1 MFGWAITFLVI
12 ALIAGVLGFGVV
24 AGTAFGAAKI
34 IFVVALLA
42 FLVSGVLGIAGRGV
56 P

>member
-1 MFGWAITFLVI
+1 MTNWAIAFLLI
-12 ALIAGVLGFGVV
+12 ALTAGALGFGVV

-34 IFVVALLA
+34 LFVAALLA
-42 FLVSGVLGIAGRGV
+42 FLVWGVVGVSRRGA